1 MFETAIPVLQVRSS
15 VAAEEFYCRRLGF
28 TLLNSWPSADTQAD
42 PRYMALA
49 REGARLHVHSFQVAG
64 VGAAAVY
71 VFVDDINSL
80 YAELQSHGVSVA
92 APPLD
97 QEWGVR
103 ELVAR
108 DPDGNVVTFGQR
120 SVASPHA
127 AT

>member
-1 MFETAIPVLQVRSS
+1 MFEAAIPVLQVRSS
-15 VAAEEFYCRRLGF
+15 SAAEEFYCRGLGF
-28 TLLNSWPSADTQAD
+28 TLLNSWPIAETRTD

-49 REGARLHVHSFQVAG
+49 REGARLHVHSFEVAG
-64 VGAAAVY
+64 IGAAAVY
-71 VFVDDINSL
+71 VFVDDVNGL
-80 YAELQSHGVSVA
+80 YAELQSRGVAVA

-103 ELVAR
+103 ELVTR

-120 SVASPHA
+120 SDTSPHV